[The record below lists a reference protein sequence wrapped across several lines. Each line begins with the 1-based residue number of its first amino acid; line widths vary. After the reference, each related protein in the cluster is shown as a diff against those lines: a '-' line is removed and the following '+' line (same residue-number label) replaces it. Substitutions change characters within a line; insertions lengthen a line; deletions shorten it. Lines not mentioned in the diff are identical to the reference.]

1 MENQKSGLRK
11 QDKKIALHQKI
22 WKTAVFLL
30 MLVCFTGCA
39 GAPTSGNV
47 SEKGTVPGT
56 KIEVPLAEIM
66 ERQNNGEK
74 MLVLFVQDGCS
85 YCEAFDEIVDTYLE
99 THNITL
105 NIVNLT
111 TEEAYNPKE
120 NIISALNTAVGGLE
134 QTPALYYIESKES
147 VHLLDYTDG
156 DYTMDNLTAFIEK
169 YELDKQNAS

>member
-1 MENQKSGLRK
+1 MMKNKKGGLPK
-11 QDKKIALHQKI
+11 QDKKTARYQKA
-22 WKTAVFLL
+22 WKFAVFLL

-39 GAPTSGNV
+39 GTPASGNAA
-47 SEKGTVPGT
+47 EKGSVPGT
-56 KIEVPLAEIM
+56 KTEVPLAEIM
-66 ERQNNGEK
+66 ERQKNGEK

-99 THNITL
+99 THDITL

-111 TEEAYNPKE
+111 TEEVYNPKE
-120 NIISALNTAVGGLE
+120 NIISALNTSVGGLE

-156 DYTMDNLTAFIEK
+156 EYTMDDLTAFIKK
-169 YELDKQNAS
+169 YELDP